1 MAVLRIRNVGA
12 EAVRRFERRARA
24 SGRSLE
30 AEAGL
35 ALASGVKT
43 RCSAEIR
50 EQFLRDVKALQK
62 RYPARPDEPAEVL
75 IRQDRDYGHREL

>member
-1 MAVLRIRNVGA
+1 MAVLRIRNVDA
-12 EAVRRFERRARA
+12 ETAQRFEQWARA
-24 SGRSLE
+24 SGRSPE
-30 AEAGL
+30 MEAGL
-35 ALASGVKT
+35 ALAREVKT

-62 RYPARPDEPAEVL
+62 RYPARPDDPAEVL

>member
-1 MAVLRIRNVGA
+1 MAVIRVRNVDA
-12 EAVRRFERRARA
+12 EVARRFERRARA

-35 ALASGVKT
+35 ALAGGVKT

-50 EQFLRDVKALQK
+50 EKFLRDVKALQK
-62 RYPARPDEPAEVL
+62 RYPARPDDPAEVL
-75 IRQDRDYGHREL
+75 VRRDRDDGHREL

>member
-1 MAVLRIRNVGA
+1 MAVLRIRNVDA
-12 EAVRRFERRARA
+12 EAARRFERRAQA
-24 SGRSLE
+24 SGRSPE

-50 EQFLRDVKALQK
+50 EQFLRDVKVLQK
-62 RYPARPDEPAEVL
+62 RYPARPDDPAEVL
-75 IRQDRDYGHREL
+75 IRQDRDYGHRGL